1 MATLQFILSLVVVLC
16 LYFLKLSAHVLRTNT
31 DTVHRCTDVQ
41 GRCTNSGKCKHSA
54 DRTVC
59 SASKHCTLQSAMC
72 TPGQGS
78 NWPRVSKRYDH
89 ATVRSRKIFQRL
101 RNIWVFELKNAQI
114 YHYFTFLGHFS
125 KMCVAFWP
133 FLFAQNF

>member
-1 MATLQFILSLVVVLC
+1 MATLQNLGKVHIVFGCVLC

-89 ATVRSRKIFQRL
+89 ATVRSRKNFQRL
-101 RNIWVFELKNAQI
+101 RNIWVFELKNAQF
-114 YHYFTFLGHFS
+114 YH
-125 KMCVAFWP
+125 W
-133 FLFAQNF
+133 FAHLKI